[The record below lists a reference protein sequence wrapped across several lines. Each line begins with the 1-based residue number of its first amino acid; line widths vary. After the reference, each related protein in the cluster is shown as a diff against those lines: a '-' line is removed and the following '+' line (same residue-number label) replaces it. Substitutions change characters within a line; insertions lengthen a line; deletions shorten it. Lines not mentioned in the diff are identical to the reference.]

1 MKHTRDTRKK
11 GFHLTKWFLDF
22 TGEDG
27 SVLICYAARLT
38 WKGITVPY
46 THVLWQRP
54 GEPTTQKTRYTRA
67 RMPVQDGRQLIWG
80 DPGCQVAGIW
90 ETSVDPLE
98 ARLFESGQGH
108 LDWHCLHPRS
118 RVTLEFEG
126 GQYIG
131 EGYAEV
137 LHMTIPAWEMPMR
150 ELRWGHFLSPG
161 HWGVWIEIKEE
172 AGPRQWVWWD
182 GKPEAGCRISDSE
195 IYIPGANGSL
205 HLNRGRVLEADKK
218 ILQIVG
224 KLVRYLPGFRK
235 VIPESFLM
243 ADAHKWYSQAR
254 MDMGPKETFTGRA
267 IHEFV
272 NFNPAADGA

>member
-1 MKHTRDTRKK
+1 MKYSPQTNKK

-22 TGEDG
+22 VGEDG

-38 WKGITVPY
+38 WKGITAPY
-46 THVLWQRP
+46 TNILWQRP
-54 GEPTTQKTRYTRA
+54 GHPTTQKTRYTRV

-80 DPGCQVAGIW
+80 DSAEPI
-90 ETSVDPLE
+90 D
-98 ARLFESGQGH
+98 ARLYESEKGF
-108 LDWHCLHPRS
+108 LDWHCLQPRS
-118 RVTLEFEG
+118 RVTLELDG

-137 LHMTIPAWEMPMR
+137 LHMTIPTWEMPMR

-172 AGPRQWVWWD
+172 AGAHQWVWWD
-182 GKPEAGCRISDSE
+182 GKLETGCRISDTDL
-195 IYIPGANGSL
+195 YIPGVNASL
-205 HLNRGRVLEADKK
+205 HLSCGRVLEADKK
-218 ILQIVG
+218 IQQVVG

-243 ADAHKWYSQAR
+243 ADACKWHSQAN
-254 MDMGPKETFTGRA
+254 MDLGSDGKITGQA

-272 NFNPAADGA
+272 NFNPSGDGA

>member
-1 MKHTRDTRKK
+1 MKHRPETNKK
-11 GFHLTKWFLDF
+11 GFHLTKWFMDF
-22 TGEDG
+22 VGEDG

-38 WKGITVPY
+38 WKGITAPY
-46 THVLWQRP
+46 TNVLWQRP
-54 GEPTTQKTRYTRA
+54 GHPTTQKTRYTRV

-80 DPGCQVAGIW
+80 DPRCRVTGIW
-90 ETSVDPLE
+90 EAGADPVE
-98 ARLFESGQGH
+98 ARLFESEKGS
-108 LDWHCLHPRS
+108 LDWHCLQPRS
-118 RVTLEFEG
+118 RVTLELDG

-137 LHMTIPAWEMPMR
+137 LHMTIPTWEMPMR

-172 AGPRQWVWWD
+172 TGTRQWVWWD
-182 GKPEAGCRISDSE
+182 GKPETGCQISDTDLF
-195 IYIPGANGSL
+195 IPRVNASL
-205 HLNRGRVLEADKK
+205 HLSRGRVLEADKK
-218 ILQIVG
+218 IQQVVG

-243 ADAHKWYSQAR
+243 ADACKWHSQAR
-254 MDMGPKETFTGRA
+254 VDMGPKGTFTGQA

-272 NFNPAADGA
+272 NFNPVSDGS